1 MTATP
6 SRSGKVTSASS
17 FPVSSVEKIR
27 PGSLRNS
34 IIITSDLS
42 IAKKFGNSNSHVPA
56 ASAGEWLLQ
65 IRLKPHYLSQ
75 LFLCLS
81 LGFIKGM
88 GIDIQCGTW
97 LGVTK
102 QSCNG
107 ADIHTLGN
115 EQTGVGMAQ
124 AVDR

>member
-1 MTATP
+1 M
-6 SRSGKVTSASS
+6 
-17 FPVSSVEKIR
+17 
-27 PGSLRNS
+27 
-34 IIITSDLS
+34 
-42 IAKKFGNSNSHVPA
+42 
-56 ASAGEWLLQ
+56 Q